1 MLIPRVRRVSSRTRS
16 LNRFTAFGAMRRF
29 GEAEF
34 VKLKPRNFRSQGSAT
49 ALLDSFTFSLSCVLM
64 NRVRLFIT
72 RSPARR
78 LRT

>member
-1 MLIPRVRRVSSRTRS
+1 
-16 LNRFTAFGAMRRF
+16 LNRFTALGAIRRF
-29 GEAEF
+29 GGSAL
-34 VKLKPRNFRSQGSAT
+34 VKLKPRNFRSHGSAT
-49 ALLDSFTFSLSCVLM
+49 ALLDWFTFSLSFLLM